1 MIAAQS
7 NHVPVIEFLLKM
19 GAKLEARDWNGDSAL
34 TLAAYAGHAEAVQV
48 RIILVVVIVCRHI
61 HLR

>member
-1 MIAAQS
+1 MLAALN

-34 TLAAYAGHAEAVQV
+34 TLAANDGRAEAVQV
-48 RIILVVVIVCRHI
+48 LIRVAIYQR
-61 HLR
+61 R